1 MASASTPPAT
11 VSLNIDG
18 YKFVNSGTTTPT
30 TIYINNVELTTQKN
44 DDLSNLFNDLYTE
57 YKEKTPIK
65 FTNLSGKLSDEFI
78 KNTDSYAVC
87 IQLQIVKIPNT
98 TPSTTQIAPGEA
110 VIIEF
115 EPYVL
120 PPTTSGGR
128 RRTKMSKR
136 DPMYRTRKN
145 KK

>member
-1 MASASTPPAT
+1 MASASKPPAT

-18 YKFVNSGTTTPT
+18 HNFANGINQTPK
-30 TIYINNVELTTQKN
+30 IYINKDILTTQKN

-57 YKEKTPIK
+57 YKKKPTK
-65 FTNLSGKLSDEFI
+65 FADQSGKLSTEFI
-78 KNTDSYAVC
+78 KNNGSYAVC
-87 IQLQIVKIPNT
+87 IQLQIVKNPKAE
-98 TPSTTQIAPGEA
+98 STTQIAPGEA

-115 EPYVL
+115 EPYVIKL
-120 PPTTSGGR
+120 SNTSKRGGR

-136 DPMYRTRKN
+136 DPMYHTRKN